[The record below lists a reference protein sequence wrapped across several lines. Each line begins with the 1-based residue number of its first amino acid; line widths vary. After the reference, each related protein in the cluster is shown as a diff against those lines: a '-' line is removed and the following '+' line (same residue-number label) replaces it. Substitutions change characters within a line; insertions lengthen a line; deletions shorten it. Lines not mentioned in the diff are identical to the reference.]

1 MSQATITNQNK
12 RNFIAKLLLLSLC
25 SNALIISAFTQSRIH
40 GTIMDSAGKPI
51 VNANV
56 LLLNSKD
63 SVLVKGILTGDRGL
77 FSFENI
83 KAGGYLI
90 TATHT
95 GIQPIYTKPFQV
107 SEKQENIDM
116 GTIRLEESSLVMAN
130 VTVTSKKPLYEQKID
145 RLIINVAASVTSAGS
160 TALDILERSP
170 GVIVNR
176 LNNSLSINGK
186 GGVIVMINGKRNYMD
201 ISALIQM
208 LANMPSNNIERIEI
222 ITTPPANFDAE
233 GDAGIINIVLKS
245 NNRFGTNG
253 SYSLTA
259 GSSKGEQS
267 LLGFNINHRKGKINL
282 FGNYSFSR
290 THLKQVRTNYHAVTN
305 AGKFMEDYS
314 ESNRHALV
322 WQHDGQAGIDYEV
335 GKKTFIGALV
345 TVSYRHWAMDADNF
359 SSVSADHN
367 LDTTVRITNHELHVT
382 PNYGINLNMQH
393 TYKPDEKLTVNLDYL
408 NYNDN
413 NPNTY
418 TNSYYAPNSGFLRDE
433 QVESS
438 KKTPLKFWITAADYS
453 KKINKKINM
462 EAGVKGSIS
471 KLSNDVNVATLMQ
484 NNWITDTS
492 LSGHHDL
499 HESIYAS
506 YSSLNIAI
514 TEKTSVKL
522 GLRYEYTNS
531 NLGSLTQKNIVNGH
545 YGKFFP
551 SFFFLHTINDNCSYN
566 FSYSKRIWRP
576 GFYALAPFVIFYDP
590 KTFQTGNPALQPAL
604 TDALNA
610 AYSFK
615 NKVLSLSY
623 SYTAHPIVF
632 QPKIDEATNRLIS
645 YFTNAQSN
653 KFFDINLS
661 LPIRATQWWNMQNNF
676 SGSWAQSNVFYKA
689 SIRSESKGYY
699 LQSTQ
704 TLSLPKT
711 FSVELSGY
719 YSSKST
725 WGLYHYN
732 GYGSLDVGIQ
742 KKFTKKKSS
751 LSFNIRNI
759 LNTQKSKGYVDI
771 PEQNLIQQT
780 KQIFS
785 YTYYGFTF
793 SRSFGNDKV
802 KEKRERTTGA
812 EEEKG
817 RAN

>member
-1 MSQATITNQNK
+1 MIANPNL
-12 RNFIAKLLLLSLC
+12 RRGIAKFFLLC
-25 SNALIISAFTQSRIH
+25 FFCNALFISAFTQSRIY
-40 GTIMDSAGKPI
+40 GTIIDSTGKPI
-51 VNANV
+51 INANV
-56 LLLNSKD
+56 LLLNFKD
-63 SVLVKGILTGDRGL
+63 SVLVKGILTSEGGL

-83 KAGGYLI
+83 KLGEYLI

-95 GIQPIYTKPFQV
+95 GVRPIYTKPFQV
-107 SEKQENIDM
+107 SDKQENINM
-116 GTIRLEESSLVMAN
+116 GTIRVEESSIVMAN
-130 VTVTSKKPLYEQKID
+130 VTVTAKKPLYEQKID
-145 RLIINVAASVTSAGS
+145 RLVINVAASITSTGS
-160 TALDILERSP
+160 TALDVLERSP
-170 GVIVNR
+170 GIIINR

-245 NNRFGTNG
+245 NNQFGTNG
-253 SYSLTA
+253 SYSLTT
-259 GSSKGEQS
+259 GYSKGEQNLFS
-267 LLGFNINHRKGKINL
+267 LNINHRKGKINL

-290 THLKQVRTNYHAVTN
+290 TRLKQIRTNYHAITN
-305 AGKFMEDYS
+305 AGKFMEDYT
-314 ESNRHALV
+314 ESNRHALT

-335 GKKTFIGALV
+335 GKKTIIGALV
-345 TVSYRHWAMDADNF
+345 TVSYRHWTMEADNF
-359 SSVSADHN
+359 SSVSVDHN
-367 LDTTVRITNHELHVT
+367 LDTTVRIVNHELHVT
-382 PNYGINLNMQH
+382 PNYGFNLNMQH

-418 TNSYYAPNSGFLRDE
+418 SNSYYDHNNNFLSNE

-438 KKTPLKFWITAADYS
+438 KKTPLKFWIAAIDYS

-462 EAGVKGSIS
+462 EAGVKGTIS
-471 KLSNDVNVATLMQ
+471 KLSNDVNVATLLQ
-484 NNWITDTS
+484 NNRITDTS

-506 YSSLNIAI
+506 YSSFNIAI

-531 NLGSLTQKNIVNGH
+531 NLGSLTKKNIVNRH
-545 YGKFFP
+545 YGELFP
-551 SFFFLHTINDNCSYN
+551 NFFFLHTINDNCSYN
-566 FSYSKRIWRP
+566 FSYSRRIWRP

-604 TDALNA
+604 TDAINA
-610 AYSFK
+610 SYTFK
-615 NKVLSLSY
+615 NKILSLSY
-623 SYTAHPIVF
+623 SYTAHPTSF
-632 QPKIDEATNRLIS
+632 QPKIDEAKNRLIS
-645 YFTNAQSN
+645 YLINAKSS
-653 KFFDINLS
+653 KFFYVNLS
-661 LPIRATQWWNMQNNF
+661 LPFKLTKWWNMQNNF
-676 SGSWAQSNVFYKA
+676 SLNWVQSNTFYKA

-699 LQSTQ
+699 LRSTQ
-704 TLSLPKT
+704 TFALPKN

-719 YSSKST
+719 YSSKSS
-725 WGLYHYN
+725 WGIYHYN
-732 GYGSLDVGIQ
+732 GSGSLDAGIQ
-742 KKFTKKKSS
+742 KKFTRKKSL

-759 LNTQKSKGYVDI
+759 LNTEEFKTYVNI
-771 PEQNLIQQT
+771 PEQNLIQRT

-785 YTYYGFTF
+785 YTYYGLTF
-793 SRSFGNDKV
+793 SCSFGNDKV
-802 KEKRERTTGA
+802 KGKRERSTGA